1 MRLMRTVSHTPML
14 SYCVGTSGQMII
26 LSDHVLQQFDSSR
39 QRKPGL
45 AEAGG
50 QLFASLADGHI
61 RIEKATGPRKS
72 DKRGRT
78 HFLPDRRAE
87 QKEIATMHAAGL
99 HYVGDWHTHPQ
110 PVPAPSATDLRS
122 MRECVSQSRHD
133 LNAFIMI
140 IVGTDPSPRGL
151 NVSLHDGM
159 SDIVLEAESL
169 TESASPPRNWAKTIL
184 RKIRGESRS

>member
-1 MRLMRTVSHTPML
+1 MDSRLACFVRRTQRRRILFPTNLGKKSSMRLMRTVSHTPML

-78 HFLPDRRAE
+78 HFL
-87 QKEIATMHAAGL
+87 
-99 HYVGDWHTHPQ
+99 
-110 PVPAPSATDLRS
+110 
-122 MRECVSQSRHD
+122 
-133 LNAFIMI
+133 
-140 IVGTDPSPRGL
+140 
-151 NVSLHDGM
+151 
-159 SDIVLEAESL
+159 
-169 TESASPPRNWAKTIL
+169 
-184 RKIRGESRS
+184 

>member
-1 MRLMRTVSHTPML
+1 
-14 SYCVGTSGQMII
+14 MII
-26 LSDHVLQQFDSSR
+26 LSDHVLEQFDSSR

-61 RIEKATGPRKS
+61 RIEKATGPRNS

-78 HFLPDRRAE
+78 HFQPDRRAE
-87 QKEIATMHAAGL
+87 QKEITTMHASGL
-99 HYVGDWHTHPQ
+99 HYVGDWHTHPE
-110 PVPAPSATDLRS
+110 PVPTPSATDLRS
-122 MRECVSQSRHD
+122 MRECVSKSRHE

-151 NVSLHDGM
+151 NVSLHGM
-159 SDIVLEAESL
+159 SDMVLDAESR
-169 TESASPPRNWAKTIL
+169 TEPVSPPRNWAKTIL
-184 RKIRGESRS
+184 RKIRGGRRS